1 MNILNNFSINYWC
14 LTQRQQVKKNLNHD
28 SGYAIEND
36 KGWECY
42 GIKSKMDVKFDI
54 SETLLFEKNETC
66 KVLDAFSLL
75 LLISRLFSSL
85 RSTVNWNSFMQC
97 ISYV

>member
-1 MNILNNFSINYWC
+1 MV
-14 LTQRQQVKKNLNHD
+14 TQSRM
-28 SGYAIEND
+28 I

-42 GIKSKMDVKFDI
+42 GIKLNMDVKFDI

-85 RSTVNWNSFMQC
+85 RSTVNWNIFMQC
-97 ISYV
+97 I

>member
-1 MNILNNFSINYWC
+1 MV
-14 LTQRQQVKKNLNHD
+14 TQSKR
-28 SGYAIEND
+28 I

-42 GIKSKMDVKFDI
+42 GIKCNMDVKFDI

-66 KVLDAFSLL
+66 KILDAFSLL

-85 RSTVNWNSFMQC
+85 RSTVNWNIFMQC
-97 ISYV
+97 IYVWCRICTVLHALQHKNDLYGGIFDWY